1 MFCAEVN
8 SNSDTLFCIEMGISV
23 SKEHILSDLEKD
35 GNKNKKNNQKRKGK
49 KSVHLTVRR
58 SV

>member
-1 MFCAEVN
+1 MD
-8 SNSDTLFCIEMGISV
+8 SNSDTLFCIEMGIAV

-35 GNKNKKNNQKRKGK
+35 GNKNKKKYNKKSEDK
-49 KSVHLTVRR
+49 KSVHLNVRR